1 MDDLCL
7 KIRCA
12 VCALLCYALCA
23 LLCCA
28 MFTKICRLLLL
39 FTVKYLLKLSFV
51 CTILR
56 F

>member
-28 MFTKICRLLLL
+28 VLCLLKYVGYFYCLLLS
-39 FTVKYLLKLSFV
+39 TY
-51 CTILR
+51 
-56 F
+56 